1 MKVFTCID
9 DKTRNS
15 FVYGLLESCTY
26 FNLDL
31 HVSFPTGSGKWESHR
46 EKDLQFYKFLSKCR
60 KNELVLFTDGFDTC
74 FLSDAT
80 EILNKYEY
88 LDSDIVVSAEIN
100 CHPCSELETLYL
112 NNSVS
117 SSSYRYLNSGGIIGR
132 VGSLM
137 KVIEGF
143 SQIEDTE
150 RGKAYFWS
158 NQYLWTMA
166 YLLRQHPIK
175 LDTNC
180 LIFQTFSTD
189 VYNLHKI
196 IGSKDDYQFCLSLIR
211 SYKDEFFNNFVFD
224 DSRIFNKLTQTSPS
238 HLHFN
243 SPFLK
248 KAMFQ
253 KRFTSI
259 FPWFE

>member
-9 DKTRNS
+9 DVTNNAY
-15 FVYGLLESCTY
+15 VYGLLESCTY

-31 HVSFPTGSGKWESHR
+31 HVGLSIGVDKWTSYR
-46 EKDLQFYKFLSKCR
+46 EKDIQLYKFLSKCR
-60 KNELVLFTDGFDTC
+60 KNEIVLFTDGFDTC
-74 FLSDAT
+74 FLSDEI

-88 LDSDIVVSAEIN
+88 LDSEIVVSAEIN
-100 CHPCSELETLYL
+100 CHPYSELEASYI
-112 NNSVS
+112 NNHDS
-117 SSSYRYLNSGGIIGR
+117 SSSYKFLNSGGIIGR
-132 VGSLM
+132 VDSLM
-137 KVIEGF
+137 KVIKKF
-143 SQIEDTE
+143 SEIEKTE
-150 RGKAYFWS
+150 RAKAYFWS

-166 YLLRQHPIK
+166 YLLQEYPIK

-196 IGSKDDYQFCLSLIR
+196 ISAKDDYKLCISLIK
-211 SYKDEFFNNFVFD
+211 SYKECYFDNFIFENE
-224 DSRIFNKLTQTSPS
+224 RIFNKFTETSPS